1 MSNPVTK
8 HYLKEAL
15 EIEARK
21 GKSTF
26 AFSPNNSQLFFN
38 KGELLAE
45 AIVKVLSNHPIAALD
60 MMEYLNDKKKEV
72 VCEKE
77 QRRLDGIEKRKGPR
91 KPRLH
96 LSSGYSLD
104 LLPDDY

>member
-8 HYLKEAL
+8 HYLKQAL
-15 EIEARK
+15 EIDTRK

-26 AFSPNNSQLFFN
+26 AFLPNNTH
-38 KGELLAE
+38 LLPE
-45 AIVKVLSNHPIAALD
+45 AIVEVLSNHPIAALD
-60 MMEYLNDKKKEV
+60 MIEYLNDKKKEV

>member
-8 HYLKEAL
+8 HYLKQAL
-15 EIEARK
+15 EIDTRK

-26 AFSPNNSQLFFN
+26 AFLPSNTH
-38 KGELLAE
+38 LLAD
-45 AIVKVLSNHPIAALD
+45 AIPDVLSNHPIAALD
-60 MMEYLNDKKKEV
+60 MIEYLNDKKKEV

-91 KPRLH
+91 NPRLH

>member
-15 EIEARK
+15 EIDVRK

-26 AFSPNNSQLFFN
+26 AFLPNNTH
-38 KGELLAE
+38 LLAE
-45 AIVKVLSNHPIAALD
+45 AIVEVLSKHPKAALD
-60 MMEYLNDKKKEV
+60 MMEYLDDKKKEV

-104 LLPDDY
+104 LLPDDH

>member
-1 MSNPVTK
+1 MKKHRNEITE
-8 HYLKEAL
+8 HYLKQAL
-15 EIEARK
+15 EIDTRK

-26 AFSPNNSQLFFN
+26 AFLPNNTH
-38 KGELLAE
+38 LLAD
-45 AIVKVLSNHPIAALD
+45 AILDVLTRHPMAALD
-60 MMEYLNDKKKEV
+60 MIEYLNDKKKEL

>member
-15 EIEARK
+15 EADIRE

-26 AFSPNNSQLFFN
+26 AFLPNNTH
-38 KGELLAE
+38 LLAE
-45 AIVKVLSNHPIAALD
+45 AIVKVLSKHPVAALD

-104 LLPDDY
+104 LLPDDQ

>member
-26 AFSPNNSQLFFN
+26 AFLPNNTH
-38 KGELLAE
+38 LLAE
-45 AIVKVLSNHPIAALD
+45 AIVEVLSNHPIAALD
-60 MMEYLNDKKKEV
+60 MIEYLNDKKKEV

>member
-15 EIEARK
+15 EIDVRK

-26 AFSPNNSQLFFN
+26 AFLPNNTH
-38 KGELLAE
+38 LLAE
-45 AIVKVLSNHPIAALD
+45 AIVEVLSKHPKAALD
-60 MMEYLNDKKKEV
+60 MMEYLDDKKKEV

-104 LLPDDY
+104 LLPDDC